1 MNIWEPEY
9 ECMRREDLQALQLER
24 LQATLR
30 RVYQNVPF
38 YRRLFDREKFLPDHF
53 KSLADLKRLPF
64 TRKSDLRDSYPYGMF
79 AVPLREVVRIHS
91 SSGTTGKPTVVGY
104 TRNDIRIWSDLVA
117 RFLTAG
123 GVTKDDV
130 VQIAFGYGLFTGGF
144 GLHYGAERIGASV
157 IPVSAGNTQRQIMI
171 MQDFRTTALVCT
183 PTYALFL
190 AEAMAEMKV
199 DPQSIALRVGL
210 FGSEPWSENM
220 RREIEGKLSLLATDN
235 YGLSEVIGPGV
246 AGECERK
253 NGLHLFEDHFYAEIV
268 NPETGEVLPSGE
280 EGELV
285 LTTLT
290 KEAFPLI
297 RYRTGDISRL
307 NAAPCRC
314 GRTSI
319 RMARISGRTDDMLI
333 IRGVNVYPSQIEQIL
348 LEIDGTEPHYQ
359 IIVDRTGALDE
370 LEVQVEVG
378 EGLFFDEMK
387 KQRQLV
393 EEIEEKLRSVLSL
406 SAKVKLVE
414 PKTITRYE
422 GKAKRVL
429 DRRKF

>member
-1 MNIWEPEY
+1 
-9 ECMRREDLQALQLER
+9 
-24 LQATLR
+24 
-30 RVYQNVPF
+30 
-38 YRRLFDREKFLPDHF
+38 
-53 KSLADLKRLPF
+53 
-64 TRKSDLRDSYPYGMF
+64 MF

-117 RFLTAG
+117 RFLAAG

-130 VQIAFGYGLFTGGF
+130 VQISFGYGLFTGGF

-183 PTYALFL
+183 PTYALYL
-190 AEAMAEMKV
+190 AEVMAEMNV
-199 DPQSIALRVGL
+199 DPKSIALRVGL

-220 RREIEGKLSLLATDN
+220 RREIEEKLSVLATDN

-253 NGLHLFEDHFYAEIV
+253 NGLHLFEDHFYPEIID
-268 NPETGEVLPSGE
+268 PETGEVLPYGE

-297 RYRTGDISRL
+297 RYRTGDVSRL
-307 NAAPCRC
+307 NPAPCRC

-319 RMARISGRTDDMLI
+319 RMARVSGRTDDMLI
-333 IRGVNVYPSQIEQIL
+333 IRGVNVYPSQIEQVL

-393 EEIEEKLRSVLSL
+393 EEIEEKLRSALSL

-429 DRRKF
+429 DKRKF

>member
-1 MNIWEPEY
+1 
-9 ECMRREDLQALQLER
+9 MRREDLQALQLER

-38 YRRLFDREKFLPDHF
+38 YWQLFDRLKFLPDNF
-53 KSLADLKRLPF
+53 KSLEDLKRLPF

-79 AVPLREVVRIHS
+79 AVSLREVVRIHS

-117 RFLTAG
+117 RFLAAG

-130 VQIAFGYGLFTGGF
+130 VQISFGYGLFTGGF

-183 PTYALFL
+183 PTYALYL
-190 AEAMAEMKV
+190 AEVMAEMNV
-199 DPQSIALRVGL
+199 DPKSIALRVGL

-220 RREIEGKLSLLATDN
+220 RREIEEKLSVLATDN

-253 NGLHLFEDHFYAEIV
+253 NGLHLFEDHFYPEIID
-268 NPETGEVLPSGE
+268 PETGEVLPYGE

-297 RYRTGDISRL
+297 RYRTGDVSRL
-307 NAAPCRC
+307 NPAPCRC

-319 RMARISGRTDDMLI
+319 RMARVSGRTDDMLI
-333 IRGVNVYPSQIEQIL
+333 IRGVNVYPSQIEQVL

-393 EEIEEKLRSVLSL
+393 EEIEEKLRSALSL

-429 DRRKF
+429 DKRKF